1 MTTTIDSPMR
11 VRDPLT
17 ERILRLI
24 SRKRLSQTR
33 VAQLAGMNPSTF
45 YTRVRTGRW
54 SFGELCDIATAL
66 DERVDVLLD
75 EVATERAA

>member
-1 MTTTIDSPMR
+1 VTTTIASPPR

-24 SRKRLSQTR
+24 SRKRHTQAR
-33 VAQLAGMNPSTF
+33 VAQLAGMSPSTF

-66 DERVDVLLD
+66 DERVDVLLG
-75 EVATERAA
+75 EA